1 MTNSNETSLR
11 NIMVSFEAAYE
22 AVSLL
27 ENKQV
32 AELEGVTVYSGK
44 HPEHGNIHITIPAIG
59 DGLMLLPFALHD
71 F

>member
-1 MTNSNETSLR
+1 MTSSSNDLR

-22 AVSLL
+22 AVALL
-27 ENKQV
+27 EEKQV
-32 AELEGVTVYSGK
+32 HEMQGVTVYSGK

-59 DGLMLLPFALHD
+59 DGLLLLPFALHD